1 MRNLDA
7 ALYRWICQANE
18 KRDDLGLPPGFI
30 EESIALLKRVLGEE
44 YLEQLLIVESGP
56 IPVMDDEA
64 HPLRKWL
71 LSAHIFQHVV
81 QVMEFASY
89 LRAFEDDPALS
100 SKVEKLRRDRFWP
113 MFFELAMATRAKRAC
128 QGKERVFL
136 NSEAADSIGD
146 FTISV
151 PGALI
156 PVECSRLGRSLI
168 ASMASPK
175 SLLESLSNRISDGV
189 EGIGLPLCVKI
200 RSTAP
205 LNGDTYNKVLRLVRR
220 GLSDARALRLPAQ
233 HSDGTTTIELERLTS
248 LSEEIPFQEVR
259 GGIVD
264 VAGTDWG
271 FAARLCWVPAKDR
284 DEITERHK
292 SGEEFYQYEGLRL
305 FTRFAEPK
313 DETDPYAR
321 LETKLRKKLKQT
333 KITEEHFGKI
343 VIVDFPFDLRTV
355 NEKCL
360 AEAIRSAALRSRN
373 ALSIFLAN
381 RESTPQM
388 RESYSY
394 SARCN
399 AAAAAIRPDV
409 IEFLNRFMGQELST
423 DPILGLPYQRTW
435 NEAQVHARRLAESRQ
450 NA

>member
-1 MRNLDA
+1 MRSLDA
-7 ALYRWICQANE
+7 ALYRWICQANQ
-18 KRDDLGLPPGFI
+18 KHDDLGLPPGFI
-30 EESIALLKRVLGEE
+30 EESIALLKRALGEG

-56 IPVMDDEA
+56 IPVVDDEA

-81 QVMEFASY
+81 QVMELASY
-89 LRAFEDDPALS
+89 LRTFADDPALS
-100 SKVEKLRRDRFWP
+100 SKVEKLKRDNFWP
-113 MFFELAMATRAKRAC
+113 MLFELAIATRAKRAC
-128 QGKERVFL
+128 RANERVFL
-136 NSEAADSIGD
+136 NAEVADSIGD
-146 FTISV
+146 FTIDV

-156 PVECSRLGRSLI
+156 PVECSRLGRSF

-175 SLLESLSNRISDGV
+175 YLLDSLSNRISDGV
-189 EGIGLPLCVKI
+189 KRSGLPLCVKI

-205 LNGDTYNKVLRLVRR
+205 LTGDTYNKVLTLVRR
-220 GLSDARALRLPAQ
+220 GLSDVRALRLPAQ
-233 HSDGTTTIELERLTS
+233 HSDGTITIELERLTNS
-248 LSEEIPFQEVR
+248 SEKIPFREVE
-259 GGIVD
+259 GTIVD
-264 VAGTDWG
+264 EAGTDWG

-292 SGEEFYQYEGLRL
+292 SGENFHQYEGLRL
-305 FTRFAEPK
+305 FTRFADSN

-343 VIVDFPFDLRTV
+343 VIVEVPFNLRTV
-355 NEKCL
+355 NENRL
-360 AEAIRSAALRSRN
+360 AGAIRSAALRSTN

-394 SARCN
+394 YAHCN
-399 AAAAAIRPDV
+399 AVAAVIRPDV
-409 IEFLNRFMGQELST
+409 IEFLNRLVNQELST

-435 NEAQVHARRLAESRQ
+435 DEAKVHVRRLAESHHS
-450 NA
+450 A